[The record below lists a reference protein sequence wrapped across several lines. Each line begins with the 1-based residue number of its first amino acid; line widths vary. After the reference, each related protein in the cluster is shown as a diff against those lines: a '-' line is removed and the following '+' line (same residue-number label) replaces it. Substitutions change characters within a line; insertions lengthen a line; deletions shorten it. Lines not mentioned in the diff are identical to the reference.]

1 MKQVYCNTIIA
12 KIKLNN
18 ETNLLQYCSGKN
30 WNKQWNKFK
39 DVYKAI
45 MISITLYAMESLAL
59 QDKHQSSIKAV
70 EYKCMRRII
79 DETRRVRVC
88 NDRIIDEA
96 G

>member
-1 MKQVYCNTIIA
+1 
-12 KIKLNN
+12 
-18 ETNLLQYCSGKN
+18 
-30 WNKQWNKFK
+30 
-39 DVYKAI
+39 

-96 G
+96 GHMKTMVSLVHKKLKWYDGMVL